1 MSIFRRYIS
10 LSSWKFFED
19 SASRKMLGQC
29 GYRAHIKTNVPAAGA
44 MAPCLRAAVSL
55 VDDLDL
61 ILYTHLVTLNLLLTS
76 EDTRHMYI
84 YKRKHSRAVVA
95 HTFNSST
102 WEAEAGGFLSSRP
115 AWPTK

>member
-1 MSIFRRYIS
+1 
-10 LSSWKFFED
+10 
-19 SASRKMLGQC
+19 MLGQC

-76 EDTRHMYI
+76 EGGHHAHRCCT
-84 YKRKHSRAVVA
+84 KHSDTKGKINAA
-95 HTFNSST
+95 
-102 WEAEAGGFLSSRP
+102 LSSV
-115 AWPTK
+115 